1 MAAERLSMR
10 KIIEV
15 LRLAAAGHSNR
26 AIARSVGISHSTVGE
41 YRTRARAAG
50 VSWPLS
56 SEWTPSELE
65 ARLFPA
71 PVPSNVARPLPDWAK
86 VYEEMKRRSQ
96 TSVTLQLLWVEYK
109 EDHPG
114 GLQYSQF
121 CELYRRWKGGLDLVL
136 RHEHRAGEKAFVDYA
151 GQTVPVVERATG
163 EIREAQVFV
172 GVLGASNFTYAE
184 ATWTQSLPDWT
195 GAHVRMFDYFGG
207 VPELVVPD
215 NLGSGVSRACRYEPD
230 VNPTYQELATHYG
243 TAVLPA
249 RVGKPRDKAKAE
261 TGVQVVERWILAR
274 LRKQTFFGLGELNRE
289 IRRLLELLNERPFQK
304 LPGSRRSL
312 FEQLDRPALGPLPER
327 PYELS
332 TWKKARVNIDYHIE
346 VEGHYYSVPHIH
358 VREQVDVRLTERMV
372 EVLLGNRRIA
382 AHVRSTRRGAFT
394 TDPAHRPK
402 AHQRHLEWTPSR
414 IVGWAAKTGP
424 RTGELVRRVLE
435 SKPHPE
441 QGYRACL
448 GILRLGNRYGPGR
461 LEAACDRA
469 LRIHALTYRSVKSI
483 LQSGLDQVPLTEQV
497 ALSLPQNHEH
507 VRGRAYY
514 AATAATH
521 GEPEC

>member
-65 ARLFPA
+65 ARLFPPPA
-71 PVPSNVARPLPDWAK
+71 PSNVARPLPDWAK

-121 CELYRRWKGGLDLVL
+121 CELYRRWKGSLDLVL

-172 GVLGASNFTYAE
+172 GVLGASSFTYAE

-249 RVGKPRDKAKAE
+249 RGRQAEGQGKGRDGRSGRRALDPGPAPQADVLRPGGAEPGDPPAPRAAE
-261 TGVQVVERWILAR
+261 RAAVPEAAGLAPLAVRAAGPAGARAASGAAVRAVDLEEGPGQHR
-274 LRKQTFFGLGELNRE
+274 LPHRGR
-289 IRRLLELLNERPFQK
+289 
-304 LPGSRRSL
+304 
-312 FEQLDRPALGPLPER
+312 GPLLQRAPCPR
-327 PYELS
+327 
-332 TWKKARVNIDYHIE
+332 A
-346 VEGHYYSVPHIH
+346 
-358 VREQVDVRLTERMV
+358 
-372 EVLLGNRRIA
+372 
-382 AHVRSTRRGAFT
+382 
-394 TDPAHRPK
+394 PA
-402 AHQRHLEWTPSR
+402 
-414 IVGWAAKTGP
+414 
-424 RTGELVRRVLE
+424 
-435 SKPHPE
+435 
-441 QGYRACL
+441 
-448 GILRLGNRYGPGR
+448 GR
-461 LEAACDRA
+461 CPPDRA
-469 LRIHALTYRSVKSI
+469 H
-483 LQSGLDQVPLTEQV
+483 G
-497 ALSLPQNHEH
+497 
-507 VRGRAYY
+507 RGPAR
-514 AATAATH
+514 
-521 GEPEC
+521 